1 MLNHS
6 EVPKLEAEMEKLERY
21 WEENQLEG
29 VEKFEWNQI
38 TAKEDLKERLG
49 YLREAAGVAK
59 MNHAVLIIS

>member
-38 TAKEDLKERLG
+38 TAK
-49 YLREAAGVAK
+49 GVSANPK
-59 MNHAVLIIS
+59 FDKL